1 MPLWTRLAL
10 IVGLAV
16 AVAAATASALQ
27 AIVARTAITEQSRA
41 GAEAVAEALA
51 RAVTLAGEL
60 PARLDA
66 EIGEQLVVQGRLLA
80 QLAAVGEQAGLP
92 AADIDA
98 RLRQAAEPSGSE
110 FVVTD
115 ATGAVRYTSVAALG
129 GFRFSDDPATQPQEY
144 VFHKLLA
151 GDLPA
156 LVRESRRRDGDDR
169 PVKEV
174 GVPGVDG
181 PRIVR
186 VGLPTEYLDRL
197 DRVAG
202 MRRLAGEIASGDVR
216 EVHVVDARGT
226 PLVTRFVDERGN
238 ASETPQPLDAADA
251 ALVRES
257 ITGSRTLGRTDGT
270 TYRAVAPVRRSDG
283 VASGAVLVALAS
295 RSDRWLPMWQ
305 ALSGLGAALVA
316 GIPAVIAAAW
326 LGRRFAAPVVAT
338 AAALDAVA
346 AGDLESGIP
355 VEGDGEA
362 GRLGAAAAGMAE
374 TLRES
379 LRRVQ
384 FSAAR
389 LSSEET
395 EVSTALSRQ
404 ERAVRGFSG
413 SVADVAGA
421 VNLIAANADHL
432 LGATANVTIAA
443 REATRF
449 ALEGRAGLDSMSES
463 MRELEEAMTAF
474 TRKLATIRQR
484 AGGITTVV
492 TTIAKVAEQTN
503 LLSVNAT
510 IEAEKAGEAGRGFR
524 IVAQEIRRL
533 ADQTAL
539 ATKDIERMVRDMQS
553 AVSSGTMEMDRF
565 RAEVSERIARVTQV
579 GEQLARIVAPVE
591 SVTRSLEQLHD
602 GMETQSSGA
611 RQVRE
616 SMERLRGEAGQ
627 SATTTESFAR
637 SIDGFRHAIVDL
649 NDEAAR
655 FRIERAAG
663 AGG

>member
-10 IVGLAV
+10 IVGLA
-16 AVAAATASALQ
+16 AAAAAATASVLQ
-27 AIVARTAITEQSRA
+27 ALVARTAITEQSRA
-41 GAEAVAEALA
+41 GAEGVADALA

-60 PARLDA
+60 PATLDA
-66 EIGEQLVVQGRLLA
+66 EIGEQLLVQGRLLA
-80 QLAAVGEQAGLP
+80 QLAAVAEQAGLP
-92 AADIDA
+92 PADVDA

-115 ATGAVRYTSVAALG
+115 ATGTVCYASVDALG
-129 GFRFSDDPATQPQEY
+129 GFRFSDDPAAQPQDH
-144 VFHKLLA
+144 VFHRLLA

-156 LVRESRRRDGDDR
+156 LVRESRRRDGEDR
-169 PVKEV
+169 LVKEV

-186 VGLPTEYLDRL
+186 VGLPTDYLERL
-197 DRVAG
+197 ERVAG
-202 MRRLAGEIASGDVR
+202 LRRLAGEIATGDVR
-216 EVHVVDARGT
+216 EVRVVDARGT
-226 PLVTRFVDERGN
+226 PQVTRFVDDRGN

-251 ALVRES
+251 ALVREC
-257 ITGSRTLGRTDGT
+257 ITGGRTLGRPEGT
-270 TYRAVAPVRRSDG
+270 TYRAVAPVRRTDG
-283 VASGAVLVALAS
+283 VASGAVLVTLAS

-305 ALSGLGAALVA
+305 GLSALAAALLA
-316 GIPAVIAAAW
+316 GIPAAIAAAW
-326 LGRRFAAPVVAT
+326 LGQRFAAPVVAT
-338 AAALDAVA
+338 ATALDALA
-346 AGDLESGIP
+346 AGDLGADLP
-355 VEGDGEA
+355 AGGDGEA

-374 TLRES
+374 TLRDS

-384 FSAAR
+384 DSAAR

-413 SVADVAGA
+413 AVADVSGA

-432 LGATANVTIAA
+432 LGATATVTVAA
-443 REATRF
+443 REATRV
-449 ALEGRAGLDSMSES
+449 AVDGRAGLDSMSAS

-565 RAEVSERIARVTQV
+565 RAEVSERITRVTQV

-602 GMETQSSGA
+602 GMETQSAGA

-616 SMERLRGEAGQ
+616 SMERLRGEAGL

-637 SIDGFRHAIVDL
+637 SIDGLRHAIVDL

-655 FRIERAAG
+655 FRVERTG
-663 AGG
+663 SAGG